1 MKLINSIFYFKYTP
15 YIIIFIIIL
24 LSLCV
29 HYHNYCIE
37 NKLRHSIFEI
47 FDYLHFYKKKDICV
61 KSLLE
66 KE

>member
-1 MKLINSIFYFKYTP
+1 MKNTTFKYTP

-24 LSLCV
+24 LVLCV

-47 FDYLHFYKKKDICV
+47 FDYFNLYKRKDICN
-61 KSLLE
+61 KSLLTE
-66 KE
+66 E